1 MRPSPVP
8 VRLLSAAA
16 SPLCGDPGRWIER
29 TLDRFVDHYVDADG
43 LLITTLD
50 SDGVILDPTP
60 LIADFGDVLPFL
72 AKFGRRDFVDHQIEA
87 AEPHL
92 ASALFRNRGRIRLFD
107 NHDWLLGLL
116 ELHEL
121 TGDRALLRRAQEG
134 ALTLIETM
142 FVDDLLI
149 DATIEWRDPRSW
161 LQPASPFNG
170 GYIELWLELHARTG
184 DARFLDASGRLAARW
199 LRTDGFRQTGVF
211 HRELC
216 ARSSAISRIAGL
228 GATSSARLFKD
239 NTNFVW
245 SLLSLWEATGDD
257 RWKEAIGRWIAGF
270 RAHFLN
276 HGDVFLWLDRNG
288 GGHEVSLKAAFAS
301 IDLLCDI
308 HAADLSTDAL
318 PCAVTI
324 ARRWSAHQWSSGL
337 FPERPGGPRDH
348 LDANVDM
355 AISLLKLGGH
365 TGLAD
370 FTDRARATARAVVA
384 RHDSPLG
391 LVQAV
396 DRDGRVRDP
405 RIIVKYQ
412 GLALKL
418 ALAPDDPAALLA
430 DPALLKLL
438 RDR

>member
-1 MRPSPVP
+1 MRPSPIP
-8 VRLLSAAA
+8 VRLLSIPT
-16 SPLCGDPGRWIER
+16 SPLCGDPGLWIEL
-29 TLDRFVDHYVDADG
+29 TLDRFLDNYIGAEG
-43 LLITTLD
+43 LLITTLG
-50 SDGVILDPTP
+50 SDGTILDPTP

-72 AKFGRRDFVDHQIEA
+72 AKFGLRDFVEHQIEA

-92 ASALFRNRGRIRLFD
+92 ASALFSNRGRIRLFD

-121 TGDRALLRRAQEG
+121 TADRALLRRAQEG
-134 ALTLIETM
+134 AMTLIETM

-170 GYIELWLELHARTG
+170 GYIELWLELHAKTG
-184 DARFLDASGRLAARW
+184 DALFLEASRRLAARW
-199 LRTDGFRQTGVF
+199 LRTDGFRRTGVF
-211 HRELC
+211 HRQLC
-216 ARSSAISRIAGL
+216 SRSATISRLAGL
-228 GATSSARLFKD
+228 GATSSAQLFKD

-245 SLLSLWEATGDD
+245 SLLSLWEATGEQ
-257 RWKEAIGRWIAGF
+257 RWKQAIERWIAGF
-270 RAHFLN
+270 REHFLN
-276 HGDVFLWLDRNG
+276 HGDVFLWLDRKD

-308 HAADLSTDAL
+308 HNAGLSTDAL
-318 PCAVTI
+318 PCAETI
-324 ARRWSAHQWSSGL
+324 ARRWAAHQWTNGL
-337 FPERPGGPRDH
+337 FPERPGGAHDH

-355 AISLLKLGGH
+355 AISLLKLAGLTGH
-365 TGLAD
+365 AD
-370 FTDRARATARAVVA
+370 YADHARATARAVVA
-384 RHDSPLG
+384 RHISPLG

-396 DRDGRVRDP
+396 DRDGVARDS

-430 DPALLKLL
+430 NPALLKLL

>member
-1 MRPSPVP
+1 M
-8 VRLLSAAA
+8 SAPA
-16 SPLCGDPGRWIER
+16 SPLCGDPGDWIDR
-29 TLDRFVDHYVDADG
+29 TLDRFNDNYVDADG
-43 LLITTLD
+43 MLITTLD
-50 SDGVILDPTP
+50 SNGTIVDPTP

-72 AKFGRRDFVDHQIEA
+72 AKFGRREFVDRQIVA

-92 ASALFRNRGRIRLFD
+92 TSALFRNRGRIRLFD

-121 TGDRALLRRAQEG
+121 TGEQGLLRRAQEG
-134 ALTLIETM
+134 ALTLIDTM
-142 FVDDLLI
+142 FVNDLLV
-149 DATIEWRDPRSW
+149 DATIDWRDPRSW

-170 GYIELWLELHARTG
+170 GYIELWLELHAKTG
-184 DARFLDASGRLAARW
+184 DMRFLDASRRLAARW
-199 LRTDGFRQTGVF
+199 LRTEGFRRNGVF

-216 ARSSAISRIAGL
+216 ARSATISRFAGL

-245 SLLSLWEATGDD
+245 SLLGLWEATAED
-257 RWKEAIGRWIAGF
+257 RWKQAVEHWIVGF
-270 RAHFLN
+270 SKHFLN
-276 HGDVFLWLDRNG
+276 RGDVFLWLDRNG

-308 HAADLSTDAL
+308 HAAGLSPSAL
-318 PCAVTI
+318 PCAETI
-324 ARRWSAHQWSSGL
+324 ARRWSTHHWPNGL
-337 FPERPGGPRDH
+337 FPERPGGSCDH

-355 AISLLKLGGH
+355 AISLLKLGGY
-365 TGLAD
+365 TGCAD
-370 FTDRARATARAVVA
+370 FTERARATARAVLA
-384 RHDSPLG
+384 QHDSPLG

-396 DRDGRVRDP
+396 DREGRVRDS

-418 ALAPDDPAALLA
+418 ALAPDEPAALLA